1 MTRLETLYPEA
12 IEHTKSKVWEDL
24 YRYLGSKESIS
35 SFEDFLTDRKHYLEQ
50 IWVNVWLNKA
60 NNNIP
65 RSEKKEF
72 LKEKGYEVE
81 GVDKKL
87 INHSFRTEIRDYD
100 PFNVV
105 EWVKERFSN
114 DPEEWAEIYEKARQ
128 QYVEQQE
135 RERAEEVK
143 EKLLHEIEMAIDDLL
158 TDEYQLFYLHTR
170 YYAAKELFEIFQ
182 KKTKY
187 QKLDPFSLEIPLQSI
202 GEFKAEDFSTME
214 VFFEELTGEI
224 HKTRHRG
231 RLLFQYETYES
242 VFVRMIDQFVKRT
255 IPDLVLEGLSEKTR
269 LAFTNFY
276 GDTVTSTYLQSFL
289 HGELNEISLDFIDL
303 IEEEYVSDLI
313 SLAELPFN
321 EDVHEQR
328 LLEDLDLRDKRK
340 EEELEALRRKKEEEA
355 RQIDYIF
362 GQEYQPKLGRD
373 IRYVLHIGETN
384 TGKTHHALEKMKEA
398 PSGLYLAPLR
408 LLALE
413 VYDKLNGDG
422 VPCILKTGEEEKL
435 VPNAKHYSCTVEM
448 FHEKDYFD
456 VVVIDEAQ
464 MIADKDRGF
473 SWYKA
478 ITKANARE
486 VHIVGSRNLKEM
498 VIQLLGESNV
508 EIKEY
513 SRDIPLQVERKLFT
527 LTQTKKGDA
536 LVCFSRKRVL
546 ETASRLQNDGFS
558 VSMIYGSM
566 PPETRKKEMQRFI
579 DGETKVIVSTDA
591 IGMGL
596 NLPIRR
602 IVFLE
607 TEKFDGTRRRRLT
620 SQEVKQIAG
629 RAGRKGIYDVGKVAF
644 SNDIKTMKHLLQQE
658 DRPVHT
664 FAIAP
669 TNSVFERFQKYY
681 RELGTF
687 FELWEKFESPK
698 GTEKATLSQE
708 RELYEIIRGTEI
720 EARLSMMDLYG
731 FLHLPFSTKDHGLIK
746 QWMETMFAIVQGEVL
761 PEPVIKKRNLEEQEL
776 SYKAIG
782 LHLLFLYRLDKR
794 LEAAYWERVRE
805 ELSDAVHESLKTEV
819 KKMTKKCRR
828 CGKPLSWEHQFQ
840 ICDRCHYTQYQ
851 RR

>member
-1 MTRLETLYPEA
+1 MTRLEALYPEA
-12 IEHTKSKVWEDL
+12 IEHTKSKVWEDV
-24 YRYLGSKESIS
+24 YRYLGSKSTPS
-35 SFEDFLTDRKHYLEQ
+35 SFEDYLTDRKHYLEQ
-50 IWVNVWLNKA
+50 IWINVWLNKA
-60 NNNIP
+60 NNNVP
-65 RSEKKEF
+65 RSEKKDF
-72 LKEKGYEVE
+72 LREKGYEVE
-81 GVDKKL
+81 DVDKKL
-87 INHSFRTEIRDYD
+87 INHSFRTEIRDYE
-100 PFNVV
+100 PFDVI
-105 EWVKERFSN
+105 EWVEERFSN
-114 DPEEWAEIYEKARQ
+114 SEEWAEIYQRARE
-128 QYVEQQE
+128 QYVKQQMKEQ
-135 RERAEEVK
+135 EEQK
-143 EKLLHEIEMAIDDLL
+143 RDKLIHEIEIAIDDLI
-158 TDEYQLFYLHTR
+158 TDQYQFFYLYTR
-170 YYAAKELFEIFQ
+170 HLVAIELSNIFHD
-182 KKTKY
+182 KPRY
-187 QKLDPFSLEIPLQSI
+187 QKEDTFALEVPLQI
-202 GEFKAEDFSTME
+202 VGTFKAEDFTTME
-214 VFFEELTGEI
+214 LFFEELTGEI
-224 HKTRHRG
+224 HKTRHKG
-231 RLLFQYETYES
+231 RMLYQYQTYES
-242 VFVRMIDQFVKRT
+242 VFIRIIEEFVKKT
-255 IPDLVLEGLSEKTR
+255 IPDLIFDRLSEKVR
-269 LAFTNFY
+269 MAFDELF
-276 GDTVTSTYLQSFL
+276 GDEVTSTYIQRFL
-289 HGELNEISLDFIDL
+289 HDELNEISLDFIDL

-313 SLAELPFN
+313 QLAEIPF
-321 EDVHEQR
+321 D
-328 LLEDLDLRDKRK
+328 EDLHEEILLKDLAGRDKRK
-340 EEELEALRRKKEEEA
+340 EEELAALRRKKEEEA

-362 GQEYQPKLGRD
+362 GQEYKPQLGRD

-422 VPCILKTGEEEKL
+422 VPCTLKTGEEEK
-435 VPNAKHYSCTVEM
+435 VAQGARHFSCTVEM

-498 VIQLLGESNV
+498 VVQLLGES
-508 EIKEY
+508 EIEIREY
-513 SRDIPLQVERKLFT
+513 SREIPLQVERKLFT
-527 LTQTKKGDA
+527 LSQTKKGDA

-546 ETASRLQNDGFS
+546 ETASRLQNDGFT

-579 DGETKVIVSTDA
+579 EGETKVIVSTDA

-644 SNDIKTMKHLLQQE
+644 TNDIKLMKHLLEQE

-669 TNSVFERFQKYY
+669 TNNVFERFQKFY

-687 FELWEKFESPK
+687 FELWERFESPQ

-731 FLHLPFSTKDHGLIK
+731 FLHLPFSTKDPGLVQ
-746 QWMETMFAIVQGEVL
+746 QWKHTMFAIVRGDEL
-761 PEPVIKKRNLEEQEL
+761 PEPIIKKRNLEEQEL

-794 LEAAYWERVRE
+794 LEATYWERVRE
-805 ELSDAVHESLKTEV
+805 ELSDDVHESLKTEV

-828 CGKPLSWEHQFQ
+828 CGKPLPWEHQFQ
-840 ICDRCHYTQYQ
+840 ICDRCHHFQYQ
-851 RR
+851 RRY